1 MVGKKKQ
8 PSMSVYFCRDKGMVV
23 RYDAP
28 LGGDTLLRHDAD
40 VWFRREPGQNFFFCH
55 KNRYGDRP
63 IVGLSSDEVV
73 LLMTQLY
80 NHLAWGGKIPSIL
93 T

>member
-1 MVGKKKQ
+1 MKKQ
-8 PSMSVYFCRDKGMVV
+8 LAMSVYFCSACGVLV
-23 RYDAP
+23 RFDAP

-40 VWFRREPGQNFFFCH
+40 VWFRRQPNEKLFYCE
-55 KNRYGDRP
+55 KNRYGERFP
-63 IVGLSSDEVV
+63 RGLSSDELV

-80 NHLAWGGKIPSIL
+80 NNLAFGTKLPSIL